1 MEITYLLNSGF
12 MVKDE
17 NILMLFDDFDDP
29 AQAAD
34 RAVDKGNF

>member
-17 NILMLFDDFDDP
+17 NILMLFDDFTTP
-29 AQAAD
+29 RKPPIAQ
-34 RAVDKGNF
+34 